1 MSAPH
6 VHLILN
12 HFPVVGVVAAAGL
25 LTLAVLMRRDV
36 LTRAGLW
43 ALAVSAAVA
52 VPVYLSG
59 QSAEEVVEE
68 MEIAESVIE
77 AHEEAAL
84 ITLVA
89 LLVLGAVAAS
99 TLWLYRRRGRIPR
112 KAAIALWVLSLGG
125 AVLAARTA
133 NLGGEI
139 RHTEIRGELFGSAP
153 AAEAGGDAA
162 VEADQAEDGDRRRDG
177 GDRADDDGGS
187 SGRNGGG
194 R

>member
-25 LTLAVLMRRDV
+25 LTLAVVLRRDV
-36 LTRAGLW
+36 LSRSGLW
-43 ALAVSAAVA
+43 ALTVSGVLA
-52 VPVYLSG
+52 VPVYLTG
-59 QSAEEVVEE
+59 TAAEDAVEE
-68 MEIAESVIE
+68 LGVAESFIE
-77 AHEEAAL
+77 AHEEAGL

-99 TLWLYRRRGRIPR
+99 GLWLYRHRDRIPR
-112 KAAIALWVLSLGG
+112 KLVTAVWVLSLGG
-125 AVLAARTA
+125 AVLVARTA

-139 RHTEIRGELFGSAP
+139 RHPEIRGELFGGAAP
-153 AAEAGGDAA
+153 EETDERAGAE
-162 VEADQAEDGDRRRDG
+162 EADDEAEDGDRADEDAGDG
-177 GDRADDDGGS
+177 AEEADDEE
-187 SGRNGGG
+187 GG